1 MVEKQSHPCE
11 LGRATPLFLGS
22 HNLDLEVEA
31 DKAQPPRRP
40 QNAFNIKTEDSSWFS
55 NRFESGRRKTRTN
68 ENVKT
73 APITTRSTMK
83 DLLLGSLFVCLFMG
97 YRLTDCYPSSQGKSM
112 RVARSGRAGRSTL
125 FPSIVEGTDRSDF
138 DNQQF

>member
-68 ENVKT
+68 ETVKT
-73 APITTRSTMK
+73 APMTIRRAKK
-83 DLLLGSLFVCLFMG
+83 DPLPGLLLS
-97 YRLTDCYPSSQGKSM
+97 
-112 RVARSGRAGRSTL
+112 
-125 FPSIVEGTDRSDF
+125 
-138 DNQQF
+138 